1 GGGAKGSDAEPPSTA
16 AAADGTVAGAPHAAT
31 TWRGAVGQLRGLGA
45 VRTACVFV
53 LGAVAMFV
61 QYWVRSRRKNIAP
74 REESETPMATE
85 QMLRLPQPTPRLRQV
100 GTSFAVP
107 LSRIASCKGASLIV
121 DVPVSPAVWPL
132 RALFSRPPD
141 GGADAPWTRFQL
153 TVDIIEAAG
162 LPPLL
167 CCDRGA
173 AAPGPPPKPAETGG
187 TQQRLSSWTAGCE
200 GGDTGRLDDAEATG
214 STRGEGEGGSCLEV
228 RGGSGAVAATL
239 VESSAGKWKIQ
250 RPGHVSWDVE
260 RRDAAE
266 GILFTAYCRGEE
278 VALVTRQLCSG
289 SSAEDESVQV
299 DTLMD
304 SSSPDSLLLF
314 CCMLALLA
322 KFAPE

>member
-1 GGGAKGSDAEPPSTA
+1 SPPVPPPRPPRPSPPAPRRPPRAPHRPGPAVPHRQLQGREPHRRRPRVASRVA
-16 AAADGTVAGAPHAAT
+16 AARPLLSPSG
-31 TWRGAVGQLRGLGA
+31 RGGRH
-45 VRTACVFV
+45 
-53 LGAVAMFV
+53 
-61 QYWVRSRRKNIAP
+61 P
-74 REESETPMATE
+74 E
-85 QMLRLPQPTPRLRQV
+85 
-100 GTSFAVP
+100 
-107 LSRIASCKGASLIV
+107 
-121 DVPVSPAVWPL
+121 
-132 RALFSRPPD
+132 
-141 GGADAPWTRFQL
+141 RFQL

-299 DTLMD
+299 DTTAVRRIHSC
-304 SSSPDSLLLF
+304 SSAACWRCWPSSRQSERGFSMRRGPCDGASAVPMTPP
-314 CCMLALLA
+314 CRALCLVCIILIRGR
-322 KFAPE
+322 PLQRLSSVI